1 MTLPRWLAWLAPLFG
16 LGCGA
21 NLLYKD
27 VYTPGGNVN
36 FHVFVPPSDGVAG
49 IYRVGVPTSQGAW
62 DELRTLV
69 APNGEHVLKVVLH
82 DAAEGDESP
91 ATRFGWELL
100 WIPLVPEGDRPLTVL
115 EKPSKHDVHSAVK
128 AILRAHALGVT
139 VVFGCQHD
147 RERGGLVAARL
158 GMEMFKWSADY
169 AFDYMVKT
177 GSRIEVSPGLLA
189 YWVDVTGDLEP

>member
-1 MTLPRWLAWLAPLFG
+1 MKLPRWLAWLAPLFG
-16 LGCGA
+16 LGCGT

-27 VYTPGGNVN
+27 TYTPAGIPN
-36 FHVFVPPSDGVAG
+36 FHVFAPPIGNLPG
-49 IYRVGVPTSQGAW
+49 IYRTGLPPTQAAW
-62 DELRTLV
+62 DELRGLV
-69 APNGEHVLKVVLH
+69 EQPGTKVLKVVLH
-82 DAAEGDESP
+82 DKAEGDESP
-91 ATRFGWELL
+91 AIKFGWQLL
-100 WIPLVPEGDRPLTVL
+100 WIPLVPQGDRPLTVF

-128 AILRAHALGVT
+128 AILEAHAAGAT
-139 VVFGCQHD
+139 VVFGCEHD

-169 AFDYMVKT
+169 AFDYMIKT